1 MNDDDEIL
9 ALIDVQRPSSR
20 KGRKRSSR
28 TRKTV
33 KFADDIKPNVGE
45 DSKHLYN
52 YGLNHDEK
60 ALSKSAGTDVPVS
73 INRDV
78 NETNFQLRSF
88 SSDKRKFDIN
98 NVDGLFRD
106 NTDVARTLSYPNV
119 IDNVPS
125 ETKTHPR

>member
-20 KGRKRSSR
+20 KGRRRSSR

-52 YGLNHDEK
+52 SGLNHDEK

-106 NTDVARTLSYPNV
+106 NKDVARTLSYPNA
-119 IDNVPS
+119 IDNAPS